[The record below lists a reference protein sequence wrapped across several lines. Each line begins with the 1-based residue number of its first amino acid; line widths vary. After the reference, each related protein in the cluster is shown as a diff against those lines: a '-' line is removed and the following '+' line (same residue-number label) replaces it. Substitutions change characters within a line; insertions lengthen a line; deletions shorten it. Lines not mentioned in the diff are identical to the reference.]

1 MTLGGPLSFMDNK
14 NMLFGRVI
22 VGMRTF
28 RMIEKLEC
36 VNEKPGSKIKITSA
50 GMLCDSKKTPVVKEA
65 E

>member
-1 MTLGGPLSFMDNK
+1 MDNK